1 MRHSYLMAYSCFCFP
16 FYSLTTNMMN
26 IDCLLCF
33 LCFHNF
39 TPHHL
44 YTPASASQHCSKC
57 DASFCNKCKS
67 ETHVGE
73 YMKRHEF
80 VPISK
85 RPLKC
90 EEDEVDELDQV
101 YGAYAYISSFRE
113 RMNLHNKL

>member
-1 MRHSYLMAYSCFCFP
+1 
-16 FYSLTTNMMN
+16 MMN
-26 IDCLLCF
+26 IDYL

-39 TPHHL
+39 TPHHRFQCI
-44 YTPASASQHCSKC
+44 YIHTPVSAC